1 MRVLFLEDDYMIAS
15 GLTYALE
22 QEGYQVFYCKDVQSA
37 LALVREAPFDLGIL
51 DLGLPDGSGFTVCK
65 ELNLKNIPVIILTA
79 ADDEANTVRGLD
91 MGADDYISKPFRL
104 KELLSRVNAVLRR
117 YELKA
122 PVYYDLGENIQIYP
136 QQAKVLRNG
145 DELNL
150 TSLEYRLLLTLFEHR
165 GQVLSRSQL
174 LNRAWDTDG
183 NFVEDNTLTVYI
195 RRLREKLSDNGK
207 QPELIKT
214 IRGMGYRLD

>member
-22 QEGYQVFYCKDVQSA
+22 QEGYQVFHQKDVQSA
-37 LALVREAPFDLGIL
+37 LKLVRGTTLDLGIL
-51 DLGLPDGSGFTVCK
+51 DLGLPDGSGFTVCR
-65 ELNLKNIPVIILTA
+65 ELNMKNIPVIILTA

-91 MGADDYISKPFRL
+91 MGADDYIAKPFRL

-117 YELKA
+117 YEAKA
-122 PVYYDLGENIQIYP
+122 PQYYDLGYNIQLYP
-136 QQAKVLRNG
+136 QQAMVLKNG
-145 DELNL
+145 VKLNL
-150 TSLEYRLLLTLFEHR
+150 TSLEYRLLLTLFEHK
-165 GQVLSRSQL
+165 GQVLSRAQL
-174 LNRAWDTDG
+174 LNQAWDTDG

-195 RRLREKLSDNGK
+195 RRLREKLSDST

-214 IRGMGYRLD
+214 VRGMGYRLD